1 MDESTP
7 ANAIPNQ
14 KEITTTIHTASRAI
28 TVSAETIQGSKIAQI
43 NTHDFQK
50 SESIYW
56 KGDKKWYSGTVFR
69 PIASQPGVFRIKFD
83 DGTTDN
89 FKYDPAKWRKI
100 KE

>member
-1 MDESTP
+1 M
-7 ANAIPNQ
+7 
-14 KEITTTIHTASRAI
+14 
-28 TVSAETIQGSKIAQI
+28 
-43 NTHDFQK
+43 
-50 SESIYW
+50 SIYW

-100 KE
+100 IKE

>member
-1 MDESTP
+1 MKPSR
-7 ANAIPNQ
+7 ARG
-14 KEITTTIHTASRAI
+14 KHTA
-28 TVSAETIQGSKIAQI
+28 GSSNFIFRIAQSI
-43 NTHDFQK
+43 NTHDWFPQVGDK
-50 SESIYW
+50 VSIYW

-100 KE
+100 IKE